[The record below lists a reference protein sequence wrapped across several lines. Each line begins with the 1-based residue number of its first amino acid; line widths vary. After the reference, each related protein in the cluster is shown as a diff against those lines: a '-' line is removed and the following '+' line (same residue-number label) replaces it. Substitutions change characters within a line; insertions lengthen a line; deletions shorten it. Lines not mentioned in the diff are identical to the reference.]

1 MNIFSQLLLF
11 SELILSREKLQT
23 YQFHA
28 QVSLGGGRGIYSSI
42 SGEWEGTL
50 LMDNQ
55 PDTHTL
61 GDSF

>member
-1 MNIFSQLLLF
+1 MNIFSQFFLF
-11 SELILSREKLQT
+11 SEYKLSQEKWQT

-28 QVSLGGGRGIYSSI
+28 QVSLGGGRGIYTSI

-50 LMDNQ
+50 LVDNQ